1 MRGVKFTAQE
11 NFDHA
16 ARARTGVLLANLGT
30 PDSCRAADVRRY
42 LKEFLWDRRV
52 VEMPRPLWWP
62 LLNGVILNTRPRRTA
77 RAYRKIWGDDGSPL
91 LAISRR
97 QQRKLQAA
105 LAAEGDGDFDADSG
119 ATTDD
124 GDFDADTVADTGDGD
139 SAAGKFDTVA
149 DTGDGDVANP
159 NTGETAA
166 ADAAPPPPL
175 VELGMRY
182 GNPSIAAALGKL
194 RAAGM
199 RRLLVLPL
207 YPQYCAATT
216 ASTFD
221 AVSAEL
227 SRWRWLPAL
236 RFVAH
241 YHDHPAY
248 IGALA
253 ASVRDYRR
261 AHGRGEMLLMSF
273 HGIPQAYFDAGDP
286 YHCECLKTARLLAE
300 ALGLGD
306 AEWRVS
312 FQSRLG
318 RARWLQ
324 PYTDRALADLARAG
338 VRDVQVICPGF
349 SADCLE
355 TLEEMALANRDL
367 FLRAGGRRYAC
378 IPCLNDGARHIR
390 ALASIARENLRG
402 WRARPETNAD
412 RTAQKQRATALGA
425 GA

>member
-105 LAAEGDGDFDADSG
+105 LA
-119 ATTDD
+119 
-124 GDFDADTVADTGDGD
+124 DTGDGD
-139 SAAGKFDTVA
+139 SA
-149 DTGDGDVANP
+149 TG
-159 NTGETAA
+159 AA
-166 ADAAPPPPL
+166 AGDAENPPPL

-300 ALGLGD
+300 ELGLGD

-318 RARWLQ
+318 RAKWLQ

-390 ALASIARENLRG
+390 ALASIARENLSG
-402 WRARPETNAD
+402 WRDRPETNAD